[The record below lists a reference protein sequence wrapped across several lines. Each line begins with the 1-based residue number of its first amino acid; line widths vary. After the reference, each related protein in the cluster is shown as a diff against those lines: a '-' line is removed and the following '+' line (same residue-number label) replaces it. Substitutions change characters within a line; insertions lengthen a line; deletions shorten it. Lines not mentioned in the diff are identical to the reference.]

1 MVALHRCS
9 DQKHPSTSETNKNL
23 GFRSQMSTQEFS
35 WNIAPHFEASKYPL
49 DNTRYMSRDMTPI
62 YLPIRPVLNTNGN
75 ELLIDPSR
83 KSLFLWWTLLVQ
95 KGLCL
100 EPKEAS
106 VCVISVHIM
115 YLYSMHVWAQ
125 YCWQY
130 ILYHIVSC
138 CVVVSQVWKLQQFQK
153 VTDFTSE
160 CSPRHN
166 LQLLRML
173 EDANADTKTR
183 MQNLLYFALLLM
195 LLFRLRS

>member
-106 VCVISVHIM
+106 ASASYRYILCTYIACM
-115 YLYSMHVWAQ
+115 YEPSIVDNT
-125 YCWQY
+125 YCI
-130 ILYHIVSC
+130 ILYH
-138 CVVVSQVWKLQQFQK
+138 VVSLCHEFGSCNNSKRSP
-153 VTDFTSE
+153 TSPLNV
-160 CSPRHN
+160 PR
-166 LQLLRML
+166 
-173 EDANADTKTR
+173 DIT
-183 MQNLLYFALLLM
+183 Y
-195 LLFRLRS
+195 SYCGC